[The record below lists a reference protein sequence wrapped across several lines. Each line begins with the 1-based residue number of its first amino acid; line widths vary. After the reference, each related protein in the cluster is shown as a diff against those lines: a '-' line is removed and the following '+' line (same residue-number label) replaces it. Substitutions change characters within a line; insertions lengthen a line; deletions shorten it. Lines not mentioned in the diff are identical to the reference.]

1 MPVLPIAVPSE
12 EIAEFC
18 RRNEIRKLSFFGSV
32 TTPRFRTESD
42 VDILVEFEPDARPT
56 LLTMAR
62 LERELSDLLQR
73 KVDLRTANELSR
85 YFRKEVFAT
94 AVPQYERS

>member
-1 MPVLPIAVPSE
+1 
-12 EIAEFC
+12 
-18 RRNEIRKLSFFGSV
+18 
-32 TTPRFRTESD
+32 
-42 VDILVEFEPDARPT
+42 
-56 LLTMAR
+56 MAR